1 MKRRIL
7 FGIAGLVFLL
17 MNAVSFTACKEEGGG
32 GGGSPKP
39 SLYNI
44 TIDPTITGGTVTKK
58 PEKSAAGKSVTLT
71 IEPRENNTVKEDYP
85 YVETDEGDPVLVT
98 RVLKDS
104 KYTFTMPA
112 SDVFV
117 RVVFERPGGGVI
129 PTSYSVTKDAGI
141 NGGVVTITSVL
152 TDGKANVGSIINFTA
167 IPEGTNKLSAGYP
180 KVERISGGNVDVTPG
195 SAGSY
200 SFTMVDGDVII
211 KAVFVDEGGG
221 AIDYYSVTLIQP
233 VSGILSA
240 NPSTHL
246 YAGDNV
252 TLTATPANPAAQD
265 VIYIRVIGNK
275 TGKQVRVFD
284 LNRFKMPDESV
295 TISVMFG
302 PKQAMPILIDGVPLT
317 GVQIWNEA
325 HHLEGFYTYENISE
339 IEMGG
344 GLNGNPTLV
353 ITLDDQWSNLVF
365 INADDGGN
373 TWPYTIENFG
383 ALSLWTRCDEGGAVI
398 GALSFG
404 NDDYAVTYKGEN
416 NNGIA
421 VGTEWQRVIIPI
433 PNPSRVVG
441 GQLLALNF
449 GAGDFFAKTVYLDR
463 VEFVRCVTTL
473 EEIKISP
480 LNDIAKYPG
489 ETDVASLLYDRMA
502 VKYIVDGTPVTLIHG
517 SAEFHKW
524 FDISY
529 TIAGDVTF
537 SNGIITSVDPAAF
550 TNNGNFTLS
559 ASFGGK
565 TSNTINAKVSRL
577 QFVILDNFA
586 TGSASAPGLPGSG
599 FETWEAPDGHTF
611 KDPFYEAVWW
621 AGRAGDFGNSF
632 ALMAGV
638 GNGGAAGK
646 INIGPWDMTIYDA
659 FAFDYLIRDGAK
671 TGAIPNN
678 FHQVRFDVQVGGTTW
693 FNGPVMQNTLYREWT
708 SKTILK
714 SQFTGVTDWSNI
726 TGWRLYV
733 VNRGSDGTTFFI
745 ADLKATT
752 VD

>member
-1 MKRRIL
+1 MKRSIL
-7 FGIAGLVFLL
+7 FSVSGLILL
-17 MNAVSFTACKEEGGG
+17 IVCALSFTACKEPG
-32 GGGSPKP
+32 GGGSTKVTY
-39 SLYNI
+39 YNI
-44 TIDPTITGGTVTKK
+44 TIDPTITGGVVSKNPLKAASGKTV
-58 PEKSAAGKSVTLT
+58 VLT
-71 IEPRENNTVKEDYP
+71 IEPRDSNTVKEDYP
-85 YVETDEGDPVLVT
+85 YVETDEFDPVFVT
-98 RVLKDS
+98 RVLKDH

-117 RVVFERPGGGVI
+117 RVVFEAPGGGAI
-129 PTSYSVTKDAGI
+129 PTSYAVTADTGV
-141 NGGVVTITSVL
+141 NGGVLTITSAL
-152 TDGKANVGSIINFTA
+152 TGGKAKVGDTVSFTA
-167 IPEGTNKLSAGYP
+167 IPEGNNKLSDGYP
-180 KVERISGGNVDVTPG
+180 KVERVSGGDVEVTPG
-195 SAGSY
+195 TAGSY
-200 SFTMVDGDVII
+200 SFKMVDGDVII
-211 KAVFVDEGGG
+211 KAVFVGSGGEV
-221 AIDYYSVTLIQP
+221 IDYYSITIIPPAGGTL
-233 VSGILSA
+233 GA

-252 TLTATPANPAAQD
+252 TLTAAPANAAVQD

-284 LNRFKMPDESV
+284 LNRFTMPDESV

-302 PKQAMPILIDGVPLT
+302 PKQAMPILIDGAPLT

-325 HHLEGFYTYENISE
+325 HHLEGYYTYETISE

-373 TWPYTIENFG
+373 TWPYTIDNFG

-416 NNGIA
+416 NSGIV
-421 VGTEWQRVIIPI
+421 VGTEWQRVLIPV
-433 PNPSRVVG
+433 PNPSKIVG

-449 GAGDFFAKTVYLDR
+449 GAGDLFAKTLYVDR
-463 VEFVRCVTTL
+463 VEFVYCTTTV

-480 LNDIAKYPG
+480 LNDIAKFPG
-489 ETDVASLLYDRMA
+489 ETDVASLLYDKMA
-502 VKYIVDGTPVTLIHG
+502 VKYMVDGTPVTLIHG
-517 SAEFHKW
+517 SAEFQNW
-524 FDISY
+524 FDITY

-537 SNGIITSVDPAAF
+537 SNGIIKSVDPAAF
-550 TNNGNFTLS
+550 TNNGNYTLS

-577 QFVILDNFA
+577 QFTILDNFA

-599 FETWEAPDGHTF
+599 FENSEAPDGHTF
-611 KDPFYEAVWW
+611 KDPFWEAVYW
-621 AGRAGDFGNSF
+621 AGRSSEYGNSF
-632 ALMAGV
+632 ALMAGGV
-638 GNGGAAGK
+638 NGGAAGK

-659 FAFDYLIRDGAK
+659 FAFDYLIKDGTKA
-671 TGAIPNN
+671 GAIPNN
-678 FHQVRFDVQVGGTTW
+678 YHQVRFDVQIGGVW
-693 FNGPVMQNTLYREWT
+693 YNGPVIQNTLYLEWT

-714 SQFTGVTDWSNI
+714 SQFTGVTDWSNV

-733 VNRGSDGTTFFI
+733 VNRGTTQSVFFI